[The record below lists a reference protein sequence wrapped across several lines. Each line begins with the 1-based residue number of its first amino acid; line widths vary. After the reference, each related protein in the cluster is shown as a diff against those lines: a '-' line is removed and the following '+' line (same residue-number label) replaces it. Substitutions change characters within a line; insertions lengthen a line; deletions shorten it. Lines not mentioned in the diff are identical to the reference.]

1 MIGKRPFSIAMSIV
15 LALGLCPLP
24 AFASN
29 ETELAAADVDV
40 IDQTDGEGEPGGEQD
55 APKTFSEAV
64 DDLKAKGAAL
74 DEAEA
79 KKISTAEASAEAN
92 AALEKAQADKTA
104 ADAALEKAQSDNA
117 AAVEVQT
124 AAQEAA
130 TAAAS
135 DLQVATS
142 EMDKA
147 NAGED
152 AAKLIVDSTVVVLEK
167 AKDADKKATS
177 EKEEADAS
185 LESAAKTLEETAAA
199 LEEAKAQDA
208 GVEEAQSAYDEAKLA
223 YDQAD
228 SIAKEKAAAAET
240 AAQELAKAQ
249 DDADRAARDLVIAK
263 GVVYRAKEALSTA
276 TDANDKA
283 VAALDKATTDAE
295 KAASILEA
303 ADEAAT
309 KAETDLGTA
318 TIVADAAK
326 EEMMS
331 AESAVVE
338 AFRALREATV
348 ATRAMYE
355 ELAPKEQKA
364 AAEARKAIEAAEDR
378 VGIAHP
384 KKVDRLYGDVA
395 LDTMNAIV
403 DAGSFPHNG
412 TVVLATF
419 GGYHDALT
427 AAGVA
432 GLAGAPVLMT
442 DGTSLSPQTKAQLEL
457 LTPTKIIVCGGTS
470 AISDYVVIQAINAA
484 GNASYERFWGNTA
497 TGTAVD
503 IFLKG
508 EAATG
513 GEWAQYGFV
522 CTNEGYWDA
531 LASAPISYARHMPIF
546 LTEGSEYI
554 SQETLDAMKGRVSG
568 VYIVGGERA
577 ISDNVITQ
585 IKDAGIAYNGRAWG
599 QTAVET
605 SEKVAELG
613 LTARGI
619 TVDGLGVATMNDY
632 YDALSGAAFCGNNGS
647 VLVLVKDESSHS
659 ISGFIKSHAADI
671 NQAYI
676 FGGRMAVSEATE
688 NAIVAALG

>member
-1 MIGKRPFSIAMSIV
+1 MMGKRPLSIAMSVV

-40 IDQTDGEGEPGGEQD
+40 LIDQADGEGEQGGEQD
-55 APKTFSEAV
+55 APKTLSEAV
-64 DDLKAKGAAL
+64 DDLKAKTAAL

-79 KKISTAEASAEAN
+79 KKESTAEALTEAN

-104 ADAALEKAQSDNA
+104 ADAALEKAQADNA
-117 AAVEVQT
+117 AAAEAQS

-130 TAAAS
+130 TAAAA
-135 DLQVATS
+135 DLEAATS

-147 NAGED
+147 NDG
-152 AAKLIVDSTVVVLEK
+152 
-167 AKDADKKATS
+167 KKAAEFIVS
-177 EKEEADAS
+177 
-185 LESAAKTLEETAAA
+185 SAAIALNKAEAEGTA
-199 LEEAKAQDA
+199 E
-208 GVEEAQSAYDEAKLA
+208 
-223 YDQAD
+223 
-228 SIAKEKAAAAET
+228 
-240 AAQELAKAQ
+240 ELAKAQ
-249 DDADRAARDLVIAK
+249 ETADQAGKDYAAAYAVFIKAQ
-263 GVVYRAKEALSTA
+263 AALETA
-276 TDANDKA
+276 TAANDAA
-283 VAALDKATTDAE
+283 VAALEKATATAQE
-295 KAASILEA
+295 AASALEA

-309 KAETDLGTA
+309 KAATDLGAA
-318 TIVADAAK
+318 TIIANAAK
-326 EEMMS
+326 EETTA

-338 AFRALREATV
+338 AFQALRAATV
-348 ATRAMYE
+348 GARAIYE
-355 ELAPKEQKA
+355 ELTPKEQKA
-364 AAEARKAIEAAEDR
+364 AAEELEVIETAEDR

-384 KKVDRLYGDVA
+384 KKVSRLYGGVA

-403 DAGSFPHNG
+403 DAGSFPHNA

-442 DGTSLSPQTKAQLEL
+442 DGSSLSPQTKAQLEI
-457 LTPTKIIVCGGTS
+457 LTPTKIIVCGGTA
-470 AISDYVVIQAINAA
+470 AISDYVVIQAVTAA
-484 GNASYERFWGNTA
+484 GNASFERFWGNTA

-503 IFLKG
+503 IFLEG

-513 GEWAQYGFV
+513 GEWAQYGFI

-531 LASAPISYARHMPIF
+531 LAAAPISYARHMPIF
-546 LTEGSEYI
+546 LTEGSGSI
-554 SQETLDAMKGRVSG
+554 SQETLDAMKGRVTG
-568 VYIVGGERA
+568 VYVVGGTRA
-577 ISDNVITQ
+577 ISENVVNQ
-585 IKDAGIAYNGRAWG
+585 IKDAGIAFNGRAWG
-599 QTAVET
+599 ATAVET
-605 SEKVAELG
+605 SETVAELG

-619 TVDGLGVATMNDY
+619 TVDGLGVATVNDY
-632 YDALSGAAFCGNNGS
+632 YDALTGAAFCGNNGS

-676 FGGRMAVSEATE
+676 FGGPAAVSYVTE
-688 NAIVAALG
+688 SAIVAALG